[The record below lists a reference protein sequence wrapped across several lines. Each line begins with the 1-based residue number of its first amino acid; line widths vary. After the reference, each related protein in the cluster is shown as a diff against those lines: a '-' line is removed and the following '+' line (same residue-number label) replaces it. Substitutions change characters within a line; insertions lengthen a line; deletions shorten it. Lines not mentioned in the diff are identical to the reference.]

1 MAVLYVYYKS
11 VLTQILIFGSHNFQV
26 VHYRDVSRQKED
38 NYSLQTSFAS
48 IIDLLSIY
56 TKTLQDIFCLPY
68 GDVETLKTHKNIKS
82 KTMDFSYKS
91 SDIQIQCF
99 FSDLSCFFWEQNL
112 LYYTAKQTVNIV
124 FLLMKVFQYEKNPSD
139 ASRVVHMSMAEI
151 TLTPKA

>member
-1 MAVLYVYYKS
+1 
-11 VLTQILIFGSHNFQV
+11 
-26 VHYRDVSRQKED
+26 
-38 NYSLQTSFAS
+38 
-48 IIDLLSIY
+48 
-56 TKTLQDIFCLPY
+56 
-68 GDVETLKTHKNIKS
+68 
-82 KTMDFSYKS
+82 MDFSYKS